1 MRRNSTQ
8 LELITP
14 GATTWLPWV
23 SDPGSNRVDGYP
35 NFNGFAGQ
43 SRTIREAAWQDFLDS
58 GEELEVIPDPP
69 PPTPEPDWTA
79 FNLAMIPPQ
88 GESEFEFWLDQ
99 FKILYQSSLATAAA
113 SGNAVET
120 QRIYDLLKLQ
130 HPPTA
135 EQCATWQALADLHH
149 VPLTF

>member
-1 MRRNSTQ
+1 MVNCYWDPETLALSFEVRPSNNYSQEGTLEDYQAAVAEYKANQPQ
-8 LELITP
+8 L
-14 GATTWLPWV
+14 
-23 SDPGSNRVDGYP
+23 S
-35 NFNGFAGQ
+35 
-43 SRTIREAAWQDFLDS
+43 
-58 GEELEVIPDPP
+58 
-69 PPTPEPDWTA
+69 EPDWTA

-88 GESEFEFWLDQ
+88 GESDFEFWLDQ

-135 EQCATWQALADLHH
+135 EQVSAWQALADLHH
-149 VPLTF
+149 IPLTF